1 MTDQWYGNTLAT
13 EAVEEF
19 LNDQGTGVLSL
30 TNEGRAYGIPVAFAY
45 DADDER
51 AVLDLGFAP
60 ESKKREFIEATE
72 EVCLTV
78 YEHDAPDD
86 WTSVVLTGG
95 LEELE
100 DEEVSDDTEAWFAS
114 VAGDIDVDDAN
125 LDLQWYAIDAK
136 ELSGRTL

>member
-1 MTDQWYGNTLAT
+1 MSDQWYGNTLAT
-13 EAVEEF
+13 EAVSEF
-19 LNDQGTGVLSL
+19 LNEQGTGVLSL
-30 TNEGRAYGIPVAFAY
+30 TNDGRAYGIPVAFAY

-86 WTSVVLTGG
+86 WTSVVLTGE

-100 DEEVSDDTEAWFAS
+100 DEEVSEDTEAWFAS
-114 VAGDIDVDDAN
+114 VAGDIDVDEAN
-125 LDLQWYAIDAK
+125 LELQWYAVDAE

>member
-1 MTDQWYGNTLAT
+1 MTDQWYGNTLAP
-13 EAVEEF
+13 EAAEEF
-19 LNDQGTGVLSL
+19 LNEQGTGVLSL

-51 AVLDLGFAP
+51 AILDLGFAA

-86 WTSVVLTGG
+86 WTSVVATGE

-100 DEEVSDDTEAWFAS
+100 DDEVSEDTEAWFYT
-114 VAGDIDVDDAN
+114 VAGDIDVDEAN
-125 LDLQWYAIDAK
+125 LELQWYALNAE